1 MSYRIRFDVQTPM
14 RDGVLLSSDVYLPG
28 EGDRF
33 PVLLCRTIYSKESHP
48 ETDGAR
54 PSGYV
59 GWGEEFL
66 AAGYAVVIQDCRGRY
81 DSAGVWEVYVQD
93 EDGHDTVEWLTRQPW
108 CDGNVGMFGISYV
121 GFTQMHPAPL
131 ASRGLKAILPIAATP
146 DGFDLFWQQ
155 GAFLLQQASHFLQ
168 IGRRTSHA
176 QGMAMLAGLPAGTM
190 GVGGG
195 KAGGTPGDLSRLY
208 ERLPLYSAFDEFD
221 DAKIWKEI
229 LTHNTLDGYWRRR
242 VVNGRYHTIE
252 APAYFLTGWWDCTVR
267 HMFEA
272 FENWRAHAGAEAAAR
287 TKIMCGPWTHTR
299 IGRADWG
306 QDVLFGPEAE
316 LDIIGLHRHWYDQRL
331 KGVPTGVDE
340 EAPLQLFV
348 CGDNAWRG
356 EYEWPPARTEWRPL
370 FLHGG
375 GSANTR
381 HGDGLL
387 DWTAP
392 DAETAGRPD
401 AYVYDPA
408 DPVPTMGGQVA
419 YVDRSG
425 PRDRSDIEDRPDVLV
440 YTGALLDADLEVTGR
455 VTAVLYA
462 ASSAPDTDFT
472 ATLVDVLPDGRAV
485 NVTEGI
491 VRARSRNAARPPSLI
506 EPGRVYGYR
515 IDLWEISWVFK
526 PGHRIRLEV
535 SSSNFP
541 RFDRNTNLGG
551 PVGREAEFQTAR
563 QTVFHDAEH
572 PSRLILPVIP
582 R

>member
-1 MSYRIRFDVQTPM
+1 MRYRTMFDVWAAM
-14 RDGVLLSSDVYLPG
+14 RDGTKLSADVYLPR

-33 PVLLCRTIYSKESHP
+33 PVMLCRTIYSKESYP

-59 GWGEEFL
+59 GWGEQFL
-66 AAGYAVVIQDCRGRY
+66 EAGYAVVIQDCRGRY
-81 DSAGVWEVYVQD
+81 DSDGTWEVYVQD
-93 EDGHDTVEWLTRQPW
+93 EDGHDTVEWLIRQPW
-108 CDGNVGMFGISYV
+108 CDGKVGMFGISYV

-131 ASRGLKAILPIAATP
+131 ASKGLKAILPIAATP

-195 KAGGTPGDLSRLY
+195 KAGSSPGDLSYLY
-208 ERLPLYSAFDEFD
+208 ERMPLYSAFDEFD
-221 DAKIWKEI
+221 DVKIWKE
-229 LTHNTLDGYWRRR
+229 LLDHNTRDAYWRKRI
-242 VVNGRYHTIE
+242 VNDRYGTIE
-252 APAYFLTGWWDCTVR
+252 APAYFLTGWWDCTVH
-267 HMFEA
+267 HMFDAFVNWTERARPEA
-272 FENWRAHAGAEAAAR
+272 RAR
-287 TKIMCGPWTHTR
+287 TKLMCGPWTHTR
-299 IGRADWG
+299 IGVADWG
-306 QDVLFGPEAE
+306 QDVQFGSEAT
-316 LDIIGLHRHWYDQRL
+316 LDIIALHRHWYDQRL
-331 KGVPTGVDE
+331 KGIPTGVDD

-348 CGDNAWRG
+348 CGDNVWRG
-356 EYEWPPARTEWRPL
+356 EYEWPLARTDYRAL
-370 FLHGG
+370 YLRGD

-381 HGDGLL
+381 HGDGRLG
-387 DWTAP
+387 WAP
-392 DAETAGRPD
+392 STVQDMPD
-401 AYVYDPA
+401 TFVYDPA

-419 YVDRSG
+419 YMDRSG
-425 PRDRSDIEDRPDVLV
+425 PRDRSAIEDRSDILV
-440 YTGALLDADLEVTGR
+440 YTGDRLTADLECTGP
-455 VTAVLYA
+455 VSAVLFA

-491 VRARSRNAARPPSLI
+491 IRARCREGRQSPSLI
-506 EPGRVYGYR
+506 EPGNVYEYR

-526 PGHRIRLEV
+526 AGHRIRLEV

-551 PVGREAEFQTAR
+551 IVGREADFRSAH
-563 QTVFHDAEH
+563 QTVFHDATH
-572 PSRLILPVIP
+572 RSRLVLPVIP

>member
-1 MSYRIRFDVQTPM
+1 MTMRQRTMFDVRAPM
-14 RDGVLLSSDVYLPG
+14 RDGTMLSADVYLPP

-33 PVLLCRTIYSKESHP
+33 PVLLCRTIYSKESYP

-59 GWGEEFL
+59 GWGERFME
-66 AAGYAVVIQDCRGRY
+66 AGYAVVIQDCRGRY
-81 DSAGVWEVYVQD
+81 DSDGVWEVYVQD
-93 EDGHDTVEWLTRQPW
+93 EDGHDTVEWLIRQPW

-131 ASRGLKAILPIAATP
+131 ASKGLKGILPIAATP
-146 DGFDLFWQQ
+146 DGFDMFWQQ

-195 KAGGTPGDLSRLY
+195 KAGEFPGDLSYLY
-208 ERLPLYSAFDEFD
+208 ERMPLYSAFDEYD
-221 DAKIWKEI
+221 DVKIWKEI
-229 LTHNTLDGYWRRR
+229 LDHNTLDGYWRQR
-242 VVNGRYHTIE
+242 VVNDRYGTIE

-272 FENWRAHAGAEAAAR
+272 FVNWTAHAEPEARAR

-299 IGRADWG
+299 IGVADWG
-306 QDVLFGPEAE
+306 QDVHFGPGAE

-331 KGVPTGVDE
+331 KGISTGVDD

-348 CGDNAWRG
+348 CGDNVWRG
-356 EYEWPPARTEWRPL
+356 EYEWPLARTEYRSL

-381 HGDGLL
+381 HGDGSLG
-387 DWTAP
+387 WEPPTSEEPP
-392 DAETAGRPD
+392 DT
-401 AYVYDPA
+401 YTYDPS

-419 YVDRSG
+419 YVDQSG
-425 PRDRSDIEDRPDVLV
+425 PRDRSTIEERPDVLV
-440 YTGALLDADLEVTGR
+440 YTGDVLTADLECTGR
-455 VTAVLYA
+455 VSAVLFA
-462 ASSAPDTDFT
+462 ASTAPDTDFT
-472 ATLVDVLPDGRAV
+472 ATLVDVLPDGRAI

-491 VRARSRNAARPPSLI
+491 VRARCRDGRQSPSLI
-506 EPGRVYGYR
+506 EPGEVYEYG
-515 IDLWEISWVFK
+515 IDLWEVSWVFK
-526 PGHRIRLEV
+526 AGHRIRLEV

-551 PVGREAEFQTAR
+551 EIGRETGFQSAH
-563 QTVFHDAEH
+563 QTVFHDTEH
-572 PSRLILPVIP
+572 PSRLVLPVIP

>member
-1 MSYRIRFDVQTPM
+1 MFDVRAPM
-14 RDGVLLSSDVYLPG
+14 RDGVLLSSDVYLPQ

-33 PVLLCRTIYSKESHP
+33 PVLLCRTIYSKESRP

-81 DSAGVWEVYVQD
+81 DSDGVWEVYVQD
-93 EDGHDTVEWLTRQPW
+93 EDGHDTVEWLISRPW

-131 ASRGLKAILPIAATP
+131 ASKGLKAILPIAATP

-155 GAFLLQQASHFLQ
+155 GAFLLQQAGHFLQ

-195 KAGGTPGDLSRLY
+195 KAGETPGDLSYLY
-208 ERLPLYSAFDEFD
+208 ERLPIYSAFDEFD
-221 DAKIWKEI
+221 DVKIWKE
-229 LTHNTLDGYWRRR
+229 LLDHNTLDDYWRRR
-242 VVNGRYHTIE
+242 VVNDRYRTIE

-272 FENWRAHAGAEAAAR
+272 FVNWRAHAEPEAAAR

-299 IGRADWG
+299 IGVADWG
-306 QDVLFGPEAE
+306 QDVHFGSDAE
-316 LDIIGLHRHWYDQRL
+316 LDIIGLHRYWYDQRL
-331 KGVPTGVDE
+331 KGIPTGVDE

-348 CGDNAWRG
+348 CGDNVWRG
-356 EYEWPPARTEWRPL
+356 EYEWPLARTEWRSL
-370 FLHGG
+370 FLRGG

-381 HGDGLL
+381 RGDGRL
-387 DWTAP
+387 DWAAP
-392 DAETAGRPD
+392 DADAADTSPSEAPD
-401 AYVYDPA
+401 TFVYDPA

-425 PRDRSDIEDRPDVLV
+425 PRDRSAIEDRSDVLV
-440 YTGALLDADLEVTGR
+440 YTGCLLDEDIEVTGP
-455 VTAVLYA
+455 VSAVLFA

-472 ATLVDVLPDGRAV
+472 AVLVDVLPDGRAV

-491 VRARSRNAARPPSLI
+491 VRARCREGRQAPSLI
-506 EPGRVYGYR
+506 EPGRVCEYR

-526 PGHRIRLEV
+526 AGHRIRLEV

-541 RFDRNTNLGG
+541 RFDRNTNTGG
-551 PVGREAEFQTAR
+551 VIGREAEYRTAR
-563 QTVFHDAEH
+563 QTVFHDAER
-572 PSRLILPVIP
+572 PARLILPVIP